1 MRKNVDTVSVLLGA
15 LTLNLMIITGII
27 FYQEYRVSNS
37 TLLDHPAGALLFI
50 IILVLLLQI
59 LILFRRK
66 RERGGT
72 LIFADLDMNGIPEK
86 IFEVSEQDVVRFCKA
101 DFSMVFRIEYWPSF
115 RKQLLEERKNNTPEG
130 RIASQLY
137 REGCGMTEDFLAVLE
152 YTDKQGRHATLS
164 RLAMMPTSVDG
175 AIEIIRAAFLKTW
188 VFHTPQELAMWESE
202 IPVNRRPQFRIQ
214 INKFLR
220 QRAKKVG

>member
-115 RKQLLEERKNNTPEG
+115 RKQLLEE
-130 RIASQLY
+130 
-137 REGCGMTEDFLAVLE
+137 
-152 YTDKQGRHATLS
+152 
-164 RLAMMPTSVDG
+164 
-175 AIEIIRAAFLKTW
+175 
-188 VFHTPQELAMWESE
+188 
-202 IPVNRRPQFRIQ
+202 
-214 INKFLR
+214 
-220 QRAKKVG
+220 